1 MNVAGNF
8 YLRNVSEVL
17 ISVFLIFLFT
27 VAFSSVSTSSFDES
41 MVEGMVEQKCSNSY
55 TQNVPLDSNI
65 GFDNVIKF
73 NGSYIPLS
81 QVDCEYIDRY
91 KYNVGAYWNLD
102 DLRQAI
108 GTTVLSIPVI
118 YSLVLA
124 TPILGLYNTRNTKH
138 HLKRY
143 FRFAQVNILVPTIS
157 VTIFYIGEVLLRLIF
172 SGYLKIPYLIFL
184 LFLIGPVSFINKGK
198 IETHQLS
205 EKEVKFMAGMLTAAI
220 LFWIVRSL

>member
-1 MNVAGNF
+1 MDVAGNF
-8 YLRNVSEVL
+8 YLRNISEVL

-108 GTTVLSIPVI
+108 GTAVLSIPVI

-198 IETHQLS
+198 IETRQLS

-220 LFWIVRSL
+220 LFWLVRSL